1 MRVQVCV
8 ALSGYQFGPLARERD
23 SPVQRDTHHDK
34 ARQVQPEDAKETHE
48 AAHEVCGTPLHRP
61 GPRNLE
67 RHQEKRHH

>member
-1 MRVQVCV
+1 MV
-8 ALSGYQFGPLARERD
+8 LSGHQFGPLATESRD
-23 SPVQRDTHHDK
+23 SPVQRDADHDK

-48 AAHEVCGTPLHRP
+48 AAHEICGTPLHRP